1 MAMAVKNNM
10 SATKTL
16 NTLNKN
22 NTEMA
27 KALKKVSSGMKI
39 TGASDGASE
48 YSIGKRMDVLIR
60 SLGQDIDNTKTGRN
74 LVNTAEGGI
83 QEIINLLRDMKE
95 KALDSANDHNS
106 DMDRA
111 IIQKDFAG
119 RIDAI
124 AEIAAT
130 TNYNGRLLLN
140 GNYPEPCEKMV
151 HVSIPQYNTK
161 TVTAGPPSVTFV
173 PGANGTYT
181 IIQNNSITDL
191 MSKFSPIGSTAPA
204 QSTPPDWYNT
214 TYKPDAGLSYK
225 YDYTKGNWS
234 WDKAMG
240 KTTGKN
246 QTAVAADF
254 SGVNL
259 NGGTLPSALD
269 NQGFTIICGGCKQY
283 INFKFDA
290 NSTSSS
296 LNRVSSTSQYTI
308 GVQNVTSI
316 NDLGQAIFDGISTIA
331 LNLRKGGY
339 GGTGDTTDNL
349 LLDGN
354 HDVRMAKNPSGN
366 GFVFLKDTSPAI
378 GFISTGTVL
387 GTTKDPGT
395 WSPGTTTVTAPTTIT
410 ITDITYIERDE
421 LQQIPGNPLIIHTG
435 PKANQHLPVYINSM
449 HPIALGING
458 AAVDSRR
465 KAIGAIDMIDEA
477 LKYAL
482 NENTRMGAY
491 QARLNETEENLVT
504 EEENTT
510 ASMSTIQDADMAKE
524 IANYTKHNVLTQT
537 AQSALSQANQASS
550 GVLNILQ

>member
-27 KALKKVSSGMKI
+27 KSLKKVSSGMKI

-48 YSIGKRMDVLIR
+48 YSISKRMDVLIR

-95 KALDSANDHNS
+95 KALNSANDHNS

-111 IIQKDFAG
+111 TIQKDFAG

-161 TVTAGPPSVTFV
+161 TITAGPPSVSFV

-316 NDLGQAIFDGISTIA
+316 NDLGQAIFDGIRTIA

-458 AAVDSRR
+458 VAVDSRR
-465 KAIGAIDMIDEA
+465 KAVGAIDMIDEA

>member
-1 MAMAVKNNM
+1 M
-10 SATKTL
+10 
-16 NTLNKN
+16 
-22 NTEMA
+22 
-27 KALKKVSSGMKI
+27 
-39 TGASDGASE
+39 
-48 YSIGKRMDVLIR
+48 
-60 SLGQDIDNTKTGRN
+60 
-74 LVNTAEGGI
+74 
-83 QEIINLLRDMKE
+83 
-95 KALDSANDHNS
+95 
-106 DMDRA
+106 
-111 IIQKDFAG
+111 
-119 RIDAI
+119 
-124 AEIAAT
+124 
-130 TNYNGRLLLN
+130 
-140 GNYPEPCEKMV
+140 
-151 HVSIPQYNTK
+151 
-161 TVTAGPPSVTFV
+161 
-173 PGANGTYT
+173 
-181 IIQNNSITDL
+181 
-191 MSKFSPIGSTAPA
+191 
-204 QSTPPDWYNT
+204 
-214 TYKPDAGLSYK
+214 
-225 YDYTKGNWS
+225 
-234 WDKAMG
+234 
-240 KTTGKN
+240 
-246 QTAVAADF
+246 
-254 SGVNL
+254 
-259 NGGTLPSALD
+259 
-269 NQGFTIICGGCKQY
+269 
-283 INFKFDA
+283 
-290 NSTSSS
+290 
-296 LNRVSSTSQYTI
+296 
-308 GVQNVTSI
+308 
-316 NDLGQAIFDGISTIA
+316 GQAIFDGISTIA

>member
-60 SLGQDIDNTKTGRN
+60 SLGQDIDNTKTGRT

>member
-27 KALKKVSSGMKI
+27 KSLKKVSSGMKI

-48 YSIGKRMDVLIR
+48 YSISKRMDVLIR

>member
-27 KALKKVSSGMKI
+27 KSLKKVSSGMKI

-48 YSIGKRMDVLIR
+48 YSISKRMDVLIR

-95 KALDSANDHNS
+95 KALNSANDHNS

-111 IIQKDFAG
+111 TIQKDFAG

-161 TVTAGPPSVTFV
+161 TITAGPPSVSFV

-316 NDLGQAIFDGISTIA
+316 NDLGQAIFDGIRTIA

-387 GTTKDPGT
+387 GTTKNPGT

-458 AAVDSRR
+458 VAVDSRR
-465 KAIGAIDMIDEA
+465 KAVGAIDMIDEA